1 MNCRVQIFY
10 RNNLSQ
16 TKFLLCHIVRT
27 DISLDLNRQIN
38 LEDVKTFTCIQ
49 YALGQNSAKLGHDI
63 IMFII
68 DDFGIQLSELIHLKE
83 QEKEL

>member
-1 MNCRVQIFY
+1 ME
-10 RNNLSQ
+10 
-16 TKFLLCHIVRT
+16 
-27 DISLDLNRQIN
+27 DL
-38 LEDVKTFTCIQ
+38 KTFTCVQ

-83 QEKEL
+83 QEKELQPNSIPLLCDFRAGNRLLKW